1 MSDDMVAQAIIL
13 ASSNHEYLKVFCLVA
28 KAIVNPRLPI
38 ALRLVAERLVTL
50 PSAPQVFPHDD
61 DWRADY

>member
-38 ALRLVAERLVTL
+38 ALRLVAERLVDFTKRSL
-50 PSAPQVFPHDD
+50 DRSK
-61 DWRADY
+61 